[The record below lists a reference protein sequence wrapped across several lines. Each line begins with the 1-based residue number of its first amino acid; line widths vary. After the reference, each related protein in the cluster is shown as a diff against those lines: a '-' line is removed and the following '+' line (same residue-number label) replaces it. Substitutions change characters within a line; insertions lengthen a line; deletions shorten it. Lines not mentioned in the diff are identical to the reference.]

1 MLMSYWIIKMSKVV
15 KKRDPNWKW
24 RRALGHKV
32 VVSKKRYTR
41 KKGKPT
47 KKIMYDYIGESKNVQ
62 DT

>member
-1 MLMSYWIIKMSKVV
+1 MSKVV

-24 RRALGHKV
+24 RHALGHKV